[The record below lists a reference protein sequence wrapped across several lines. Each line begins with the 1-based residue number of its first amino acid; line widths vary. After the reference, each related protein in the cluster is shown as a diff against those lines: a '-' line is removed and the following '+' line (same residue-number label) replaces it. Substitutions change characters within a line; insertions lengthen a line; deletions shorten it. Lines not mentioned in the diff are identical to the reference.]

1 MAFLIAISLV
11 FTALGIMRPRW
22 STVLV
27 PIIAYLGF
35 AWLESIGWLPGITSM
50 DSALLAGG
58 IGAVFAAAGVV
69 LGQTLRANGAGQT
82 SD

>member
-1 MAFLIAISLV
+1 MAFLIVISLV
-11 FTALGIMRPRW
+11 FAALGIVRPRW

-27 PIIAYLGF
+27 PIIAYL
-35 AWLESIGWLPGITSM
+35 GWLPGITSM